1 MEKVTNDN
9 SNDDDNNDDN
19 NNDHQSHCVIDDS
32 LKGNGLDCTEWN
44 GIDEMVSLCM
54 ACGENGV
61 TRMMLHKI
69 PSFRELI
76 IASFECEHCGE
87 RNNEVTFGG
96 EIQLLGSKFSL
107 KVISEKDLDRQ
118 VVKSDSASVYIPEID
133 FEIPPGTQ
141 KGEISTIEGFL
152 RQAANNLGLY
162 QDARMEQTPE
172 IGIKVAE
179 IIGQLMSMAMGETL
193 PFNFIVNDIAGNS
206 FVENP
211 YAPKNDSNMI
221 VSHFKRSAAEDI
233 SLGLEP
239 DKGSFKDDKDGEIKT
254 LIKKGFGSKENNGS
268 VNETEDSVRLGRQE
282 IISLPGICPNCSTEG
297 ESLTAITDI
306 PHFKEVIIMAFD
318 CNFCGFRN
326 NEVKAG
332 GAVPNKG
339 TEVRL
344 VVQNLDDMKRDVL
357 KSDSCSVSI
366 PELDLELQN
375 GTLGG
380 LYTTVEGLLHKIYTN
395 LRDNN
400 PFAIGDS
407 TELHHS
413 EQPTINETK
422 ERFNAFM
429 TKLDDY
435 SKGKNFPF
443 ILSLRDPLGNCFISA
458 PLGSFLPPEAD
469 ENLTLLDFERSYE
482 ENEDFGLNDIN
493 TKDFETGVDYDEV
506 ILPDRL
512 THKSTKGADHPT
524 FFAKG
529 MDDSTPGGAC
539 LTDSIVLETSSSN
552 KVAEGWTA
560 TPQDDDTIRNEVTIM
575 NEEVYTSKRVFSLD
589 DKLLKHIPR
598 EEFGGRKE
606 GYIFRL
612 GLLGLGYYEDKNSS
626 L

>member
-1 MEKVTNDN
+1 MEEDNNNNDG
-9 SNDDDNNDDN
+9 NDDN
-19 NNDHQSHCVIDDS
+19 ENNFQSHCEIDDE
-32 LKGNGLDCTEWN
+32 LKGNGLDCDQWN

-96 EIQLLGSKFSL
+96 EIQLLGSKFNL
-107 KVISEKDLDRQ
+107 KIMSEKDLDRQ

-152 RQAANNLGLY
+152 RQASNNLGLY

-172 IGIKVAE
+172 IGIRVAD
-179 IIGQLMSMAMGETL
+179 IIAKLTLMAMGDAL

-211 YAPKNDSNMI
+211 YAPKNDPNMT

-239 DKGSFKDDKDGEIKT
+239 EKDAFKDDKDDEVKN
-254 LIKKGFGSKENNGS
+254 LMKKGFGSKENN
-268 VNETEDSVRLGRQE
+268 VNETEDSVQLGRKE
-282 IISLPGICPNCSTEG
+282 IISLPGICPNCTTEG

-318 CNFCGFRN
+318 CSFCGFRN

-332 GAVPNKG
+332 GAVPSKG

-344 VVQNLDDMKRDVL
+344 VVKDYDDLKRDVL

-380 LYTTVEGLLHKIYTN
+380 LYTTVEGLLQKIYTN

-413 EQPTINETK
+413 SQPTINETK
-422 ERFNAFM
+422 QRFNVFM
-429 TKLDDY
+429 SKLDDF

-443 ILSLRDPLGNCFISA
+443 TLSLRDPLGNCFISA

-469 ENLTLLDFERSYE
+469 ENLTLIDFERNYE

-506 ILPDRL
+506 ILSDRL
-512 THKSTKGADHPT
+512 THKTTKGADHPT

-529 MDDSTPGGAC
+529 MDDETPGGAC
-539 LTDSIVLETSSSN
+539 LNDNVVIETMNST
-552 KVAEGWTA
+552 KIAEGWTA
-560 TPQDDDTIRNEVTIM
+560 APQDEIRKEEVTIM
-575 NEEVYTSKRVFSLD
+575 SEEIYIATRVFSSD
-589 DKLLKHIPR
+589 DKLLKYIQR

-606 GYIFRL
+606 GYVFRM
-612 GLLGLGYYEDKNSS
+612 GLLGLGYYEDRQQRA
-626 L
+626 

>member
-9 SNDDDNNDDN
+9 SNDDDNNNDN

-107 KVISEKDLDRQ
+107 KVISEMDLDRQ

-172 IGIKVAE
+172 IGVKVAE

-469 ENLTLLDFERSYE
+469 ENLTLIDFERSYE

-575 NEEVYTSKRVFSLD
+575 NEEVYTTKRVFSLD

>member
-1 MEKVTNDN
+1 M
-9 SNDDDNNDDN
+9 SAFDDDDVVAA
-19 NNDHQSHCVIDDS
+19 QSHCEIDDS
-32 LKGNGLDCTEWN
+32 LKGSGLDCTDWN

-96 EIQLLGSKFSL
+96 EIQVQGSKHSL
-107 KVISEKDLDRQ
+107 KVTSERDLDRQ
-118 VVKSDSASVYIPEID
+118 VVKSDSSSIYIPEID

-162 QDARMEQTPE
+162 QDARMEQAPE
-172 IGIKVAE
+172 VGIKVAE
-179 IIGQLMSMAMGETL
+179 VIGKLTSMAMGNVL
-193 PFNFIVNDIAGNS
+193 PFHFIVTDIAGNS

-211 YAPKNDSNMI
+211 YAPKTDPNMT
-221 VSHFKRSAAEDI
+221 VSHFKRSAEEDM

-239 DKGSFKDDKDGEIKT
+239 EKDALFKDDKDDEVKN
-254 LIKKGFGSKENNGS
+254 LIKKGFGWKENN
-268 VNETEDSVRLGRQE
+268 VNETENAVRLGRQE
-282 IISLPGICPNCSTEG
+282 VISLPGICPNCATEG
-297 ESLTAITDI
+297 ESLTAVTDI

-344 VVQNLDDMKRDVL
+344 VVQDADDLKRDVL

-380 LYTTVEGLLHKIYTN
+380 LYTTVEGLLQKIYVN

-400 PFAIGDS
+400 PFAVGDS

-413 EQPTINETK
+413 SQPTINETK
-422 ERFNAFM
+422 QRFNTFM
-429 TKLDDY
+429 SKLEDY
-435 SKGKNFPF
+435 SKGKVFPF
-443 ILSLRDPLGNCFISA
+443 TLSLRDPLGNCFISA

-469 ENLTLLDFERSYE
+469 EHLTLLDFERSYE

-493 TKDFETGVDYDEV
+493 TRDFETGVDYDEI

-529 MDDSTPGGAC
+529 MDDATPGGAC
-539 LTDSIVLETSSSN
+539 LTDTTTIETSSRI
-552 KVAEGWTA
+552 AEGWTA
-560 TPQDDDTIRNEVTIM
+560 APQNDDDDDTTI
-575 NEEVYTSKRVFSLD
+575 NDATITTDDAYTSKRVFSQG
-589 DKLLKHIPR
+589 DKQLKHIPR

-606 GYIFRL
+606 GYVFRM
-612 GLLGLGYYEDKNSS
+612 GLLGIGYYEDKNGR
-626 L
+626 

>member
-1 MEKVTNDN
+1 MEIATNDN
-9 SNDDDNNDDN
+9 SNDDNSNDDN
-19 NNDHQSHCVIDDS
+19 SNDYQSHCVIDDS

-239 DKGSFKDDKDGEIKT
+239 EKGSFKDDKDGEIKT

-282 IISLPGICPNCSTEG
+282 IISLPGMCPNCSTEG

-413 EQPTINETK
+413 AQPTINETK

-469 ENLTLLDFERSYE
+469 ENLTLIDFERTYE

-552 KVAEGWTA
+552 KVAQGWTA
-560 TPQDDDTIRNEVTIM
+560 TPQDDDTTRNEVTIM
-575 NEEVYTSKRVFSLD
+575 NEEVYTSKRVFSVD

>member
-9 SNDDDNNDDN
+9 SNDDKND
-19 NNDHQSHCVIDDS
+19 DHQSHCVIDDS

-239 DKGSFKDDKDGEIKT
+239 EKGSFKDDKDGEIKT

-344 VVQNLDDMKRDVL
+344 VVKNLDDMKRDVL

-400 PFAIGDS
+400 PFAVGDS
-407 TELHHS
+407 TQLHHS
-413 EQPTINETK
+413 AQPTINETK
-422 ERFNAFM
+422 ERFNTFM

-469 ENLTLLDFERSYE
+469 ENLTLIDFERTYE

-539 LTDSIVLETSSSN
+539 LTDSIFLETSNSN

-560 TPQDDDTIRNEVTIM
+560 TPQDDDTTRNEVTIM

-612 GLLGLGYYEDKNSS
+612 GLLGLGYYEDKNS